1 MPLLGKK
8 TTQGGPAQ
16 CCGPSACD
24 TPSGTRRGQGAG
36 GARSPAPLTEALAAC
51 RQGFVALFVFSMTIN
66 LLLLVSPIYM
76 MQLYDRVLSSQ
87 SIDTLVLLTLIAM
100 FGFGVLGALELVRGR
115 LMVRVSSWLDRRLGG
130 AVLTASIV
138 GALRQSNERTA
149 QNLRDLSTF
158 RSFLTGPNLFP
169 VLDAPW
175 APVFLVVIFLLSP
188 LLGCLATGGAA
199 ILFALGLLNEKVTR
213 RPLIEANKASMAA
226 QYQADASVRNADVI
240 EAMGMMPNL
249 IERWESR
256 SGEAVRLQA
265 LAGDRGAMITSL
277 SKFVRVAIQS
287 LILGAG
293 AYLVIQHEATGGV
306 MIGASIILG
315 RALAPVEQMIAGW
328 RNLIAA
334 RGAFQRVK
342 AALAALPPRNTRTQ
356 LPAPKG
362 RVSLE
367 GVVFQPPGSKE
378 PVIRGVSFDLE
389 PGEALALIG
398 PSAAGKTSLVR
409 LIVGNWVPQRGSVR
423 LDGAELQTWD
433 ADALGPYIGY
443 LPQDVELFSGTVRD
457 NIARMGEGPDAM
469 VVEAAQR
476 AQAHEMILELPNGYD
491 TEIGDGGAFL
501 SGGQRQ
507 RIGLAR
513 ALYGNPK
520 LIVLDEPNASLDS
533 TAENRLMQ
541 TLFQL
546 KEQKTTI
553 ILITHRLSLVAVA
566 DKVLLMKGG
575 LAEAF
580 GPRDAVM
587 SKLTRAVAAGPSNV
601 AMMPKPPAP
610 HMGPMPAP
618 LRPHV
623 VTINGGTA
631 PAANREPLPG
641 AS

>member
-1 MPLLGKK
+1 MPLRGKK
-8 TTQGGPAQ
+8 TTQAGPAQ

-24 TPSGTRRGQGAG
+24 TPASARRGRGAG
-36 GARSPAPLTEALAAC
+36 GAQQPATLREALAAC

-87 SIDTLVLLTLIAM
+87 SMDTLVLLTMIAM
-100 FGFGVLGALELVRGR
+100 FGFAVLGGLELVRGR

-130 AVLTASIV
+130 PVLASSIV
-138 GALRQSNERTA
+138 GALRQGKDRTA
-149 QNLRDLSTF
+149 QSLRDLSTF
-158 RSFLTGPNLFP
+158 RTFLTGPNLFP

-175 APVFLVVIFLLSP
+175 APVFLAVIFLLSP
-188 LLGCLATGGAA
+188 LLGFLATGGAA
-199 ILFALGLLNEKVTR
+199 ILFALGILNEKVTR
-213 RPLIEANKASMAA
+213 QPLSEANKAVMAA

-249 IERWESR
+249 IERWERR

-328 RNLIAA
+328 RNLMAA
-334 RGAFQRVK
+334 RAAFQRVK
-342 AALAALPPRNTRTQ
+342 AALAALPARNTRTQ

-362 RVSLE
+362 HVSLE
-367 GVVFQPPGSKE
+367 GVVFQPPGTKE
-378 PVIRGVSFDLE
+378 PVIKGVSFDLE
-389 PGEALALIG
+389 PGQALALIG

-433 ADALGPYIGY
+433 ADALGPHIGY

-457 NIARMGEGPDAM
+457 NIARMGEGSDAL
-469 VVEAAQR
+469 VIEAAQR

-533 TAENRLMQ
+533 AAENRLMQ

-546 KEQKTTI
+546 KQQKTTI

-566 DKVLLMKGG
+566 DKVLLMKSGV
-575 LAEAF
+575 AEAF
-580 GPRDAVM
+580 GSRDEVM
-587 SKLTRAVAAGPSNV
+587 SKLTRAVASGPGNV
-601 AMMPKPPAP
+601 AMMPKPQAP
-610 HMGPMPAP
+610 QPGPMPAP
-618 LRPHV
+618 TRPHI
-623 VTINGGTA
+623 VTINGSNA
-631 PAANREPLPG
+631 PLPNRAPLPG

>member
-1 MPLLGKK
+1 MAFFAKK
-8 TTQGGPAQ
+8 ETQAGPAG
-16 CCGPSACD
+16 CCGPVSCE
-24 TPSGTRRGQGAG
+24 TPAATRRGKGAG
-36 GARSPAPLTEALAAC
+36 GVPPAAPLKEALAAC

-100 FGFGVLGALELVRGR
+100 FGFGVLGALEFVRGR

-130 AVLTASIV
+130 PVLTASIV
-138 GALRQSNERTA
+138 GALRQGNDRTA
-149 QNLRDLSTF
+149 QSLRDLSTF
-158 RSFLTGPNLFP
+158 RTFLTGPNLFP

-188 LLGCLATGGAA
+188 LLGFLATGGAA

-213 RPLIEANKASMAA
+213 RPLAEASKAAMKA
-226 QYQADASVRNADVI
+226 QYQAEASVRNADVI

-249 IERWESR
+249 VGRWESR

-265 LAGDRGAMITSL
+265 LAGDRGAAITSL

-342 AALAALPPRNTRTQ
+342 SALAALPSRNMRTQ

-362 RVSLE
+362 RISLE

-433 ADALGPYIGY
+433 ADALGPHIGY

-457 NIARMGEGPDAM
+457 NIARMGDGPDAM
-469 VVEAAQR
+469 VIEAAQR

-513 ALYGNPK
+513 ALYGSPK

-580 GPRDAVM
+580 GSRDEVM
-587 SKLTRAVAAGPSNV
+587 SKLTRAVASGPGKV
-601 AMMPKPPAP
+601 AMMPKPQMP
-610 HMGPMPAP
+610 HPGANPVP

-623 VTINGGTA
+623 VSVNGEA
-631 PAANREPLPG
+631 PLANLSQLPG